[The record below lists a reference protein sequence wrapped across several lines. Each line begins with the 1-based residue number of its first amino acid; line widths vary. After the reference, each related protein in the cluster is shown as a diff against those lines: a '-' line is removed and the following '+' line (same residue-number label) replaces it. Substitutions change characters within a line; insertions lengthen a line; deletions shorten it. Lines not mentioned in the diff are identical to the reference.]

1 MLKNLSLKGF
11 RCFEHFELTQLG
23 RVNLIVGENNSGKTS
38 ILEAINLLASDS
50 KFDALTTFM
59 LNRGEALVNN
69 DLTRDG
75 ELEICHLFTGHQLDV
90 GCHFDLTAC
99 DGNKQHF
106 FRAKIKENGSQNAK
120 TFKVQPEWMLDISWS
135 SPQEQNLTIPL
146 SPQNSLPLTSLPIHH
161 PYFNKNSQKTQF
173 IKASSLTSEAMMA
186 LFDKVVLTPEET
198 LLTEALRTIEPSL
211 ERIASV
217 SSEKLIS
224 ESALSRQGFLVRLSD
239 LDQRIPIGSLGDGMW
254 RMLGLTLAMANAK
267 DGILLVDEI
276 DTGLHF
282 STMSDMWRLIW
293 DAAKR
298 LNVQVFATTHN
309 SDCWQSL
316 AAIANSENP
325 SSEGITIQRIE
336 KDKPQSVLFTER
348 QVAIAVERGIEVR

>member
-1 MLKNLSLKGF
+1 MLQSLTLNGF
-11 RCFEHFELTQLG
+11 RCFKSFQLTQLG

-38 ILEAINLLASDS
+38 VLEAINLLANDS
-50 KFDALTTFM
+50 KFDALKMLM
-59 LNRGEALVNN
+59 LNRGEVLVDN
-69 DLTRDG
+69 DFSHDG
-75 ELEICHLFTGHQLDV
+75 ELDICHLFTGHQLDV
-90 GCHFDLTAC
+90 GSQFNLISC
-99 DGNKQHF
+99 DG
-106 FRAKIKENGSQNAK
+106 ENYQ
-120 TFKVQPEWMLDISWS
+120 FLKVEIEENSPQTPQETQPQRMFDIYWS
-135 SPQEQNLTIPL
+135 SPKEQNYKICL
-146 SPQNSLPLTSLPIHH
+146 SPHNGLTLASMPISQN
-161 PYFNKNSQKTQF
+161 YFSKNSRNSQF
-173 IKASSLTSEAMMA
+173 IKTSLLTSREMMT

-217 SSEKLIS
+217 TSEKLIS
-224 ESALSRQGFLVRLSD
+224 ESGLSRQGFVVRLSN
-239 LDQRIPIGSLGDGMW
+239 LEQRIPLGSLGDGMW
-254 RMLGLTLAMANAK
+254 RMLGLTLAIANAK

-276 DTGLHF
+276 DAGLHF

-316 AAIANSENP
+316 AAIANSEHP

>member
-1 MLKNLSLKGF
+1 MLKTLTLKGF
-11 RCFEHFELTQLG
+11 RCFKHFELTQLG

-38 ILEAINLLASDS
+38 ILEAINLLTTGS
-50 KFDALTTFM
+50 KFDALTRSM
-59 LNRGEALVNN
+59 LNRGEVLVNN
-69 DLTRDG
+69 ESTRDD
-75 ELEICHLFTGHQLDV
+75 ELDICHLFTGHKIDI
-90 GCHFDLTAC
+90 GCHFKLIAYEGD
-99 DGNKQHF
+99 KQHVF
-106 FRAKIKENGSQNAK
+106 KAKIKENGSENVNA
-120 TFKVQPEWMLDISWS
+120 FPGDPEWVLEIFGSN
-135 SPQEQNLTIPL
+135 PQEHKLTIPV
-146 SPQNSLPLTSLPIHH
+146 SPQNGLPLNYLPRHQS
-161 PYFNKNSQKTQF
+161 YLTNNSRKTQF
-173 IKASSLTSEAMMA
+173 IKTSSLTSQAMMA

-224 ESALSRQGFLVRLSD
+224 ESGLSRKGFVVRLSN
-239 LDQRIPIGSLGDGMW
+239 LEQRIPIGSLGDGMW
-254 RMLGLTLAMANAK
+254 RMLGLTLAIANAK

-316 AAIANSENP
+316 AAIANSEHP
-325 SSEGITIQRIE
+325 SSDGITIQRIE

>member
-1 MLKNLSLKGF
+1 MLKTLTLKGF
-11 RCFEHFELTQLG
+11 RCFKHFELMQLG

-38 ILEAINLLASDS
+38 ILEAINLLTTDS
-50 KFDALTTFM
+50 KFDALTRSM
-59 LNRGEALVNN
+59 LNRGEVLVNN
-69 DLTRDG
+69 DSTRDD
-75 ELEICHLFTGHQLDV
+75 ELDICHLFTGHQLDSS
-90 GCHFDLTAC
+90 CHFNLIAYEGD
-99 DGNKQHF
+99 KPHVF
-106 FRAKIKENGSQNAK
+106 KAKIKGHGSENAN
-120 TFKVQPEWMLDISWS
+120 TFPFEPEWVLDMSWS
-135 SPQEQNLTIPL
+135 SPQEKKLTIPL
-146 SPQNSLPLTSLPIHH
+146 SPQNGLPLTSLPRHQS
-161 PYFNKNSQKTQF
+161 YLTNNSQKTQF
-173 IKASSLTSEAMMA
+173 IKTSSLTSQVMMA
-186 LFDKVVLTPEET
+186 FFDKVVLTPEET

-224 ESALSRQGFLVRLSD
+224 ESALSRQGFVVRLSD

-316 AAIANSENP
+316 AAIANSKNP